1 MKELHWNNDN
11 SRSLLLLLFLI
22 CETFSYF
29 TINSGGLISIN
40 GFVKER
46 LLKLEAAL
54 ASKKGITLA
63 LVTDCIDIA
72 KPSV

>member
-54 ASKKGITLA
+54 ASKKGIT
-63 LVTDCIDIA
+63 
-72 KPSV
+72 